1 MDYQHKYLKYKEKYL
16 NLRAK
21 NLRSDSDTYD
31 DMLGGGIGDF
41 LGSLFGTNNGPK
53 VLVVN
58 LSSNVKNP
66 SSFFKEW
73 SGLNFEEYQVDRIND
88 PSGNDLMKW
97 INGKKYDAIII
108 CFRLASDVEDLFK
121 QGVKASIKER
131 KLASFKKALS
141 DIKQRK
147 EGWEQTIEL
156 FEKLEH
162 NTVTPGNEFICVYAQ
177 FNDKKDMQD
186 FINDQSES
194 RDLGEGGTVLVIDD
208 DFKIINNDYNKKS
221 FESFVNKNLK

>member
-1 MDYQHKYLKYKEKYL
+1 MDYQHKYLKYKQKYL

-21 NLRSDSDTYD
+21 DEN

-41 LGSLFGTNNGPK
+41 LGSLFGTSSGPR

-88 PSGNDLMKW
+88 PSGNNLMKW

-108 CFRLASDVEDLFK
+108 CFRLATDVEDLFK
-121 QGVKASIKER
+121 QGVKTSIKER

-147 EGWEQTIEL
+147 EGWEQTIQL

-162 NTVTPGNEFICVYAQ
+162 NTVKPGNEFVCVYAQ
-177 FNDKKDMQD
+177 FSDKNDMQD

-194 RDLGEGGTVLVIDD
+194 PDLGKGGAVLVIDD
-208 DFKIINNDYNKKS
+208 NFNIINNDYNKKS
-221 FESFVNKNLK
+221 FEAFVNKNLK